1 MQLISYTA
9 PARKK
14 WASSSLHS
22 PLTLP
27 GASSSSWPW
36 ASSSSSVLGR
46 SLASSFSSS
55 SSSSSSSASS
65 SSSRNKGNQKI
76 QPKEANDAPL
86 LKTGRSA
93 IRAAVVDGEIAVP
106 LASSVGWSGL
116 LRGCSSNEPGWLPSS
131 LEEQREGLGSLA
143 RSIGGIVSLGC
154 TRSISALRK
163 MRL

>member
-46 SLASSFSSS
+46 SPASSFSSS
-55 SSSSSSSASS
+55 SSSAFYSS
-65 SSSRNKGNQKI
+65 SSSPRNKGNQKI